1 MLIAR
6 KLALSLLTLV
16 VAFTVLLVIAYSFGL
31 GYSVQNTLH
40 ILNLV
45 AAAVWLFFTWRG
57 RWVSA
62 LIGIVATLVVG
73 VVVVPFLSR

>member
-6 KLALSLLTLV
+6 KIALSFLALLV
-16 VAFTVLLVIAYSFGL
+16 GCIVLVVIAYSFGL
-31 GYSVQNTLH
+31 GSAVQNSLMV
-40 ILNLV
+40 IDVLLAV
-45 AAAVWLFFTWRG
+45 VWLYFTWHG

-62 LIGIVATLVVG
+62 LIGIVATLVFG